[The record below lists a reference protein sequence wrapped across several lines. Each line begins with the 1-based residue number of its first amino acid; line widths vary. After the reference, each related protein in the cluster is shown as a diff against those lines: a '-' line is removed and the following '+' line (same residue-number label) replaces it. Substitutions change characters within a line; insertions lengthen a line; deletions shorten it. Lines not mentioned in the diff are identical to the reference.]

1 MTTPPD
7 NRLAPK
13 SASRFLLL
21 ALLVSLLAMSVGPVA
36 MASEPDNDTQ
46 AAAIER
52 SLAKRRQ
59 ALDEFKEKLSKY
71 TLTENQDLDFAAF
84 MEIYSDA
91 ASKMAKAEVESGT
104 DPKMRSLAKRR
115 LATESKEGRQYRHWV
130 EQFHKFD

>member
-1 MTTPPD
+1 M
-7 NRLAPK
+7 
-13 SASRFLLL
+13 FLLL
-21 ALLVSLLAMSVGPVA
+21 ALLVSMLAMSVGPVA

>member
-1 MTTPPD
+1 M
-7 NRLAPK
+7 
-13 SASRFLLL
+13 F
-21 ALLVSLLAMSVGPVA
+21 VGPLA
-36 MASEPDNDTQ
+36 MASEPDNDAQ

-84 MEIYSDA
+84 METYSDA
-91 ASKMAKAEVESGT
+91 VSKMAKVEVENGT

-115 LATESKEGRQYRHWV
+115 FLTENKEGRQFRQWV